1 MLSLKR
7 TLRYRKSSSS
17 WIPKKLTWLKSLSS
31 VTYFSDYWGKT
42 LMIFL
47 LCSFKDHLQNNALY
61 ETFQSGFRPYHN
73 AEAAFLRVSNDL
85 HMYGVLIATYSQ
97 LFYFWISHLLFTGQ
111 TIQSWAQPGWEVT
124 AQLPARLL
132 VGSALA
138 LPLPPT
144 DLANKMFWVLL
155 FFCFLPPL
163 CLPISWKS
171 KLWVHASVEIVSF
184 VLAVKQ
190 Q

>member
-111 TIQSWAQPGWEVT
+111 TIQSWAQPGCCTTSSKAFGGFSPCITTSTDRFSKQDVLG
-124 AQLPARLL
+124 AVVFL
-132 VGSALA
+132 
-138 LPLPPT
+138 LPPT
-144 DLANKMFWVLL
+144 ALPTN
-155 FFCFLPPL
+155 FLK
-163 CLPISWKS
+163 I
-171 KLWVHASVEIVSF
+171 
-184 VLAVKQ
+184 
-190 Q
+190 